1 MRNMTRS
8 NIYILIGASV
18 ICILLSMLM
27 GKCSRTESQTKVEAD
42 TAFQEHIDTEHLTHA
57 VTKRRP
63 QPTRTDTIFV
73 TDAQFGCLTDGAQTQ
88 EVAQHIKKT
97 YEVDSLHIDTT
108 CTPPASVNY
117 HLLVRT
123 DNYDVD
129 SISLRFNVDYPKIIQ
144 TQTITKTITK
154 KKRWNYGIQTGF
166 GYGIYNRKP
175 DLYIG
180 VGLTYNF

>member
-1 MRNMTRS
+1 MRMTRS
-8 NIYILIGASV
+8 DIYMLIGVSV
-18 ICILLSMLM
+18 ICILLSMM
-27 GKCSRTESQTKVEAD
+27 VGKCSKTEIKTKVETD
-42 TAFQEHIDTEHLTHA
+42 TVFQERIDTIHITHT
-57 VTKRRP
+57 VTRYKP

-73 TDAQFGCLTDGAQTQ
+73 TDTQTQ

-123 DNYDVD
+123 DNYEVD
-129 SISLRFNVDYPKIIQ
+129 SIALRFNINYPKIIQ
-144 TQTITKTITK
+144 TQTITKTVTR

-166 GYGIYNRKP
+166 GYGVYNRKP

-180 VGLTYNF
+180 VGINYNM

>member
-1 MRNMTRS
+1 MTRS
-8 NIYILIGASV
+8 DIYILIGVSV
-18 ICILLSMLM
+18 ICILLSMTM
-27 GKCSRTESQTKVEAD
+27 GKCSRTEIQTKVETD
-42 TAFQEHIDTEHLTHA
+42 TVFQERIDTMHITHT
-57 VTKRRP
+57 VTRYRP

-73 TDAQFGCLTDGAQTQ
+73 TDAQTQ

-97 YEVDSLHIDTT
+97 YEVDSLQIDTT
-108 CTPPASVNY
+108 SKPHGMVSY

-129 SISLRFNVDYPKIIQ
+129 SIALRFNVDYPKIIQ
-144 TQTITKTITK
+144 TQTITKTVTK

-166 GYGIYNRKP
+166 GYGICNRKP

-180 VGLTYNF
+180 VGLQYNI

>member
-1 MRNMTRS
+1 MM
-8 NIYILIGASV
+8 V
-18 ICILLSMLM
+18 
-27 GKCSRTESQTKVEAD
+27 GKCSKTEIQTKVETD
-42 TAFQEHIDTEHLTHA
+42 TVFQERIDTIHLTHT
-57 VTKRRP
+57 VTRYRP
-63 QPTRTDTIFV
+63 QPTRTDTIFI
-73 TDAQFGCLTDGAQTQ
+73 TDAQTQ

-108 CTPPASVNY
+108 CIPPASVNY

-129 SISLRFNVDYPKIIQ
+129 SIALRFNVDYPKIIQ
-144 TQTITKTITK
+144 TQTITKTIIK
-154 KKRWNYGIQTGF
+154 KKHWNYGIQTGL
-166 GYGIYNRKP
+166 GYGVYNRKP

>member
-1 MRNMTRS
+1 MTRS
-8 NIYILIGASV
+8 DIYILIGVSV
-18 ICILLSMLM
+18 ICILLSMTM
-27 GKCSRTESQTKVEAD
+27 GKCSRTEIQTKVETD
-42 TAFQEHIDTEHLTHA
+42 TVFQERIDTMHITHT
-57 VTKRRP
+57 VTRYRP

-73 TDAQFGCLTDGAQTQ
+73 TDAQTQ

-97 YEVDSLHIDTT
+97 YEVDSLQIDTT
-108 CTPPASVNY
+108 STPHGMVSY

-129 SISLRFNVDYPKIIQ
+129 SIALRFNVDYPKIIQ

-154 KKRWNYGIQTGF
+154 KKHWNYGIQTGF

-180 VGLTYNF
+180 VGIQYNIICK

>member
-8 NIYILIGASV
+8 DIYIMIGVSV
-18 ICILLSMLM
+18 ICILLSMM
-27 GKCSRTESQTKVEAD
+27 VGKCSKTEIQTKVETD
-42 TAFQEHIDTEHLTHA
+42 TVFQERIDTIHLTHT
-57 VTKRRP
+57 VTRYRP
-63 QPTRTDTIFV
+63 QPTRTDTIFI
-73 TDAQFGCLTDGAQTQ
+73 TDTQTQ

-108 CTPPASVNY
+108 CIPPASVNY

-129 SISLRFNVDYPKIIQ
+129 SIALRFNVNYPKIIQ
-144 TQTITKTITK
+144 TQTITKTVTRK
-154 KKRWNYGIQTGF
+154 KHWNYGIQTGF
-166 GYGIYNRKP
+166 GYGVYNRKP

-180 VGLTYNF
+180 VGIQYNM

>member
-1 MRNMTRS
+1 MTRS
-8 NIYILIGASV
+8 DIYILIGVSV
-18 ICILLSMLM
+18 ICILLSMTM
-27 GKCSRTESQTKVEAD
+27 GKCSRTEIQTKVETD
-42 TAFQEHIDTEHLTHA
+42 TVFQERIDTMHITHT
-57 VTKRRP
+57 VTRYRP

-73 TDAQFGCLTDGAQTQ
+73 TDAQTQ

-97 YEVDSLHIDTT
+97 YEVDSLQIDTT
-108 CTPPASVNY
+108 SKPHGMVSY

-129 SISLRFNVDYPKIIQ
+129 SIALRFNVDYPKIIQ
-144 TQTITKTITK
+144 TQTITKTVTK
-154 KKRWNYGIQTGF
+154 KKRWNYGIQTGI

-180 VGLTYNF
+180 VGLQYNI

>member
-1 MRNMTRS
+1 MTRS
-8 NIYILIGASV
+8 DIYIIIGVSV

-27 GKCSRTESQTKVEAD
+27 GKCSKTEIQTKVETD
-42 TAFQEHIDTEHLTHA
+42 TVFQERIDTIHLTHT
-57 VTKRRP
+57 VTRYRP
-63 QPTRTDTIFV
+63 QPTRTDTIFI
-73 TDAQFGCLTDGAQTQ
+73 TDAQTQ

-108 CTPPASVNY
+108 CIPPASVNY

-129 SISLRFNVDYPKIIQ
+129 SIALRFNVDYPKIIQ
-144 TQTITKTITK
+144 TQTITKTVTRK
-154 KKRWNYGIQTGF
+154 KHWNYGIQTGF
-166 GYGIYNRKP
+166 GYGVYNRKP

-180 VGLTYNF
+180 VGIQYNM

>member
-1 MRNMTRS
+1 MRIMTRS
-8 NIYILIGASV
+8 DIYIMIGVSV
-18 ICILLSMLM
+18 ICILLSMVM
-27 GKCSRTESQTKVEAD
+27 GKCSRTEIQTKVETD
-42 TAFQEHIDTEHLTHA
+42 TVFQERIDTIHITHT
-57 VTKRRP
+57 VTRYRP
-63 QPTRTDTIFV
+63 QPTRTDTIFI
-73 TDAQFGCLTDGAQTQ
+73 TDAQTQ

-108 CTPPASVNY
+108 CIPPASVNY

-129 SISLRFNVDYPKIIQ
+129 SIALRFNVDYPKIIQ
-144 TQTITKTITK
+144 TQTITKTVTR

-180 VGLTYNF
+180 VGIQYNI

>member
-1 MRNMTRS
+1 MTRS
-8 NIYILIGASV
+8 DIYILIGVSV
-18 ICILLSMLM
+18 ICILLSMTM
-27 GKCSRTESQTKVEAD
+27 GKCSRTEIQTKVETD
-42 TAFQEHIDTEHLTHA
+42 TVFQERIDTMHITHT
-57 VTKRRP
+57 VTRYRP
-63 QPTRTDTIFV
+63 QPTRTDTIFI
-73 TDAQFGCLTDGAQTQ
+73 TDTQTQ

-97 YEVDSLHIDTT
+97 YEVDSLQIDTT
-108 CTPPASVNY
+108 SKPHGMVSY

-129 SISLRFNVDYPKIIQ
+129 SIALRFNVDYPKIIQ
-144 TQTITKTITK
+144 TQTITKTVTR

-180 VGLTYNF
+180 VGIQYHI

>member
-1 MRNMTRS
+1 MRIMTRS
-8 NIYILIGASV
+8 DIYIMIGVSV

-27 GKCSRTESQTKVEAD
+27 GKCSKTEIQTKVETD
-42 TAFQEHIDTEHLTHA
+42 TVFQERIDTIHITHT
-57 VTKRRP
+57 VTRYRP
-63 QPTRTDTIFV
+63 QPTRTDTIFI
-73 TDAQFGCLTDGAQTQ
+73 TDAQTQ

-108 CTPPASVNY
+108 CIPPASVNY

-129 SISLRFNVDYPKIIQ
+129 SIALRFNVDYPKIIQ
-144 TQTITKTITK
+144 TQTITKTVTRK
-154 KKRWNYGIQTGF
+154 KHWNYGIQTGI

-180 VGLTYNF
+180 VGIQYNM

>member
-1 MRNMTRS
+1 MRIMTRS
-8 NIYILIGASV
+8 DIYIMIGVSV

-27 GKCSRTESQTKVEAD
+27 GKCSKTEIQTKVETD
-42 TAFQEHIDTEHLTHA
+42 TVFQERIDTIHLTHT
-57 VTKRRP
+57 VTRYRP

-73 TDAQFGCLTDGAQTQ
+73 TDTQTQ

-97 YEVDSLHIDTT
+97 YEVDSLQIDTT
-108 CTPPASVNY
+108 STPHGMVSY

-129 SISLRFNVDYPKIIQ
+129 SIALRFNVDYPKIIQ
-144 TQTITKTITK
+144 TQTITKTVTK

-166 GYGIYNRKP
+166 GYGVYNRKP

-180 VGLTYNF
+180 VGIQYNI

>member
-1 MRNMTRS
+1 MRIMTRS
-8 NIYILIGASV
+8 DIYIMIGVSV
-18 ICILLSMLM
+18 ICILLSMMM
-27 GKCSRTESQTKVEAD
+27 GKCSRTEIQTKVETD
-42 TAFQEHIDTEHLTHA
+42 TVFQERIDTIHITHT
-57 VTKRRP
+57 VTRYRP

-73 TDAQFGCLTDGAQTQ
+73 TDTQTQ

-108 CTPPASVNY
+108 CIPPASVNY

-129 SISLRFNVDYPKIIQ
+129 SIALRFNVDYPKIIQ
-144 TQTITKTITK
+144 TQTITKTVTRK
-154 KKRWNYGIQTGF
+154 KHWNYGIQTGF
-166 GYGIYNRKP
+166 GYGVYNRKP

-180 VGLTYNF
+180 VGIQYNI

>member
-1 MRNMTRS
+1 MTRS
-8 NIYILIGASV
+8 DIYMLIGVSV
-18 ICILLSMLM
+18 ICILLSMTM
-27 GKCSRTESQTKVEAD
+27 GKCSRTEIQTKVETD
-42 TAFQEHIDTEHLTHA
+42 TVFQERIDTMHITHT
-57 VTKRRP
+57 VTRYRP

-73 TDAQFGCLTDGAQTQ
+73 TDTQTQ

-97 YEVDSLHIDTT
+97 YEVDSLQIDTT
-108 CTPPASVNY
+108 STPHGMVSY

-129 SISLRFNVDYPKIIQ
+129 SIALRFNVDYPKIIQ

-154 KKRWNYGIQTGF
+154 KKHWNYGIQTGI

-180 VGLTYNF
+180 VGIQYNI

>member
-1 MRNMTRS
+1 MRIMTRS
-8 NIYILIGASV
+8 DIYMLIGVSV
-18 ICILLSMLM
+18 ICILLSMM
-27 GKCSRTESQTKVEAD
+27 VGKCSRTKIQTKVETD
-42 TAFQEHIDTEHLTHA
+42 TVFQERIDTIHITHT
-57 VTKRRP
+57 VTRYRP

-73 TDAQFGCLTDGAQTQ
+73 TDTQTQ

-123 DNYDVD
+123 DNNDVD
-129 SISLRFNVDYPKIIQ
+129 SIALRFNVDYPKIIQ
-144 TQTITKTITK
+144 TQTITKTVTRK
-154 KKRWNYGIQTGF
+154 KHWNYGIQTGF

-180 VGLTYNF
+180 VGIQYNM

>member
-1 MRNMTRS
+1 MRMTRS
-8 NIYILIGASV
+8 DIYMLIGVSV
-18 ICILLSMLM
+18 ICILISMTM
-27 GKCSRTESQTKVEAD
+27 GKCSRTEIQTKVETD
-42 TAFQEHIDTEHLTHA
+42 TVFQERIDTMHITHT
-57 VTKRRP
+57 VTKYRP

-73 TDAQFGCLTDGAQTQ
+73 TDTQTQ

-123 DNYDVD
+123 DNNDVD
-129 SISLRFNVDYPKIIQ
+129 SIALRFNVNYPKIIQ
-144 TQTITKTITK
+144 TQTITKTITR
-154 KKRWNYGIQTGF
+154 KKRWNYGIQTGL
-166 GYGIYNRKP
+166 GYGVYNRKP

-180 VGLTYNF
+180 VGIQYNM

>member
-1 MRNMTRS
+1 MRIMTRS
-8 NIYILIGASV
+8 DIYIMIGVSV
-18 ICILLSMLM
+18 ICILLSMM
-27 GKCSRTESQTKVEAD
+27 VGKCSKTEIQTKVETD
-42 TAFQEHIDTEHLTHA
+42 TVFQEHIDTIHITHT
-57 VTKRRP
+57 VTRYRP

-73 TDAQFGCLTDGAQTQ
+73 TDTQTQ

-108 CTPPASVNY
+108 CIPPASVNY

-129 SISLRFNVDYPKIIQ
+129 SIALRFNVDYPKIIQ
-144 TQTITKTITK
+144 TQTITKTVTRK
-154 KKRWNYGIQTGF
+154 KHWNYGIQTGF

-180 VGLTYNF
+180 LGIQYNM